1 MKMKKTTKFLL
12 GGALVILFL
21 TPVSQVKA
29 DWHRDNIGWW
39 YSLDNGSYYKNA
51 DAYINW
57 KSYRFNNSG
66 YMVTGWDYHQF
77 LLNNQKKE
85 GWFYYDPVSGEQQ
98 TGWKEINGKWYYLS
112 FGGAYTGIRIID
124 GKWYYFDPVNCDMKT
139 GWILEKDSNGNSRWY
154 YSDPVS
160 GEMALYW
167 KIIDGKWYYFRSY
180 AATGIQKIDGKW
192 YYFDPVNCDM
202 KTGWIL
208 QEDYNGNP
216 SWYYYDPVSGEQLSG
231 WQTIDG
237 KRYYLNA
244 SAVHGPAYIDGK
256 YYYFDPVNYD
266 MQTGWVS
273 LEDSNGNSRRYYY
286 DLESGER
293 LLGWQSIDGKRY
305 YFDYFGAYTGRRIV
319 DGKSYYFDSVNGDVK
334 MGLVDTEGR
343 RYYADPD
350 DGGAFATNKTLVIDG
365 VSYTFGADGSSIDSH
380 GAVITYEP

>member
-1 MKMKKTTKFLL
+1 MEMKKATKCLL
-12 GGALVILFL
+12 GGVLGILFL

-29 DWHRDNIGWW
+29 DWHQDNVGWW
-39 YSLDNGSYYKNA
+39 YSLDNGSYYKNV
-51 DAYINW
+51 DAVINW
-57 KSYRFNNSG
+57 KFYRFNNSG

-77 LLNNQKKE
+77 LDNNQKKE

-112 FGGAYTGIRIID
+112 FGGAYTGIRTIN
-124 GKWYYFDPVNCDMKT
+124 GKDYYFDRVNCDMKT

-160 GEMALYW
+160 GEMANGW
-167 KIIDGKWYYFRSY
+167 KIIDGKWYYFRGNAS
-180 AATGIQKIDGKW
+180 TGIQKIDGKW

-202 KTGWIL
+202 KTGWVL
-208 QEDYNGNP
+208 LDLGYP
-216 SWYYYDPVSGEQLSG
+216 DKSWFYYDPVSGEQLSG

-244 SAVHGPAYIDGK
+244 SAVHGTAYIDGK

-305 YFDYFGAYTGRRIV
+305 YFDYFGAYTGRRNV
-319 DGKSYYFDSVNGDVK
+319 DGKSYYFDTVNGDVK
-334 MGLVDTEGR
+334 MGLVDIEGR

-350 DGGAFATNKTLVIDG
+350 NGGAFAKNKTLVIDG

-380 GAVITYEP
+380 GAVIIYEP